1 MVDSTMAVLTRGAS
15 RNLVESTTI
24 NFWMTQVCYHLQLI
38 FGCNKPN
45 ISAMIDLAMAVLTRG
60 ASRNL
65 VDSIAVNL
73 QLKQVEFICCSL
85 TIETKELEC

>member
-45 ISAMIDLAMAVLTRG
+45 ISAMVYSTMAVSTRG
-60 ASRNL
+60 ASRFL
-65 VDSIAVNL
+65 VESTTVDL
-73 QLKQVEFICCSL
+73 WLKQFAFISS
-85 TIETKELEC
+85 